1 MKRGLTALGAVAAVL
16 ALGAC
21 SDDDEPNLEDVTLP
35 DVSLNVTI
43 PDVSIDVTLPDISLP
58 DSLPDI
64 TLPDITLPDISVPED
79 VENVIRDTFP
89 DLSDAQVDC
98 LVEGVSGDNV
108 QISDIM
114 DLAGECD
121 ISLQDLVPG
130 G

>member
-1 MKRGLTALGAVAAVL
+1 
-16 ALGAC
+16 
-21 SDDDEPNLEDVTLP
+21 
-35 DVSLNVTI
+35 LNVTI

-58 DSLPDI
+58 DS
-64 TLPDITLPDISVPED
+64 LPDITLPDISVPED